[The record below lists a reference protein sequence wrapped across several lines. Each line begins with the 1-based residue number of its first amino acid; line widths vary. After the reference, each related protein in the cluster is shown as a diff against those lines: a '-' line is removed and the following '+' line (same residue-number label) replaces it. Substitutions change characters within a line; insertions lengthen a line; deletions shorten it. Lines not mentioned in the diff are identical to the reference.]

1 MIIKSLKLQNVRSY
15 KESIIDFPLGTSLF
29 EGDIGSGKSTILMAL
44 EFALFGLGSGRGA
57 SLLRAGES
65 RGAVSLIFDVDG
77 DEHTIFRTLERTSRG
92 IQQGEGYINGPE
104 GVMHLSSSELKE
116 KILQILNFNEPPDP
130 KSQSWIYR
138 YAIFTPQEEMKTVL
152 SMRPDQRLQ
161 TIRKALRMEEYK
173 TARDNTLS
181 LANFIDRKA
190 ERLRAMSS
198 DLEIKIK
205 ELKEKVEQIGKDREA
220 LEPLLEQET
229 KLGDALKELE
239 DQLSALRNEKENL
252 SKVEGEIP
260 ELRKQISRR
269 QVDIDE
275 VTKTID
281 RASKN
286 IERIRPTIHEL
297 LKLRKPSEKDGGV
310 LEKEIEGL
318 KKKQKTLLKAVNKIE
333 DKIED
338 YEHIHDK
345 GVCPTCD
352 RKADPKEF
360 TKHISAKS
368 VEREKAQKEADR
380 CEQAIEEADKLI
392 EGLWKYDQ
400 SQLSLSSLKEQ
411 TLGFLETI
419 EQGENKIGG
428 LQGEKQ
434 QLEGR
439 IAKALEE
446 FEKLKEL
453 SAKLKPLEG
462 ERNRIQGET
471 KELNR
476 KVSSLQATIVS
487 NEQVKESLRNEI
499 ENKEGMLKRAEI
511 LDDYRIWLEDYFA
524 PTLDNIERH
533 VMISFQ
539 QEFNESF
546 QKLFG
551 LLVEDPTKE
560 ARVDEEFTPIMEQ
573 DGYEQEI
580 NYLSGGEKN
589 SVALAYRLALNTLVR
604 KVSTSMKSNLLILDE
619 PTDGFSKEQLG
630 KVRDILS
637 ELQCPQII
645 IVSHE
650 KELESF
656 ADQIFR
662 VTKSHG
668 ESKIGAR
675 V

>member
-15 KESIIDFPLGTSLF
+15 KESTIDFPLGTSLF

-44 EFALFGLGSGRGA
+44 EFALFGLGSSRGA

-77 DEHTIFRTLERTSRG
+77 EEHTIFRTLERTGRG
-92 IQQGEGYINGPE
+92 IQQSEVSITGPE
-104 GVMHLSSSELKE
+104 GVMYLSSSELKE
-116 KILQILNFNEPPDP
+116 KVLQILNFNEPPDP

-152 SMRPDQRLQ
+152 FMRPDLRLQ
-161 TIRKALRMEEYK
+161 TLRKALRIEEYK
-173 TARDNTLS
+173 TARDNALS

-190 ERLRAMSS
+190 DRLRAKSS
-198 DLEIKIK
+198 DLEIKVS
-205 ELKEKVEQIGKDREA
+205 ELKVKVEQIRKDHETLWSIRENKKK
-220 LEPLLEQET
+220 LEDT
-229 KLGDALKELE
+229 LKVLE
-239 DQLSALRNEKENL
+239 DQLSALREEKGNL
-252 SKVEGEIP
+252 GKVEREIL
-260 ELRKQISRR
+260 ELRRQISRT
-269 QVDIDE
+269 QKEIDE
-275 VTKTID
+275 VRDAIEK
-281 RASKN
+281 ASETSEN
-286 IERIRPTIHEL
+286 IRPTMEEL
-297 LKLRKPSEKDGGV
+297 LKLRKPSEKDEDL
-310 LEKEIEGL
+310 LEKEIDEL
-318 KKKQKTLLKAVNKIE
+318 RKKHDTLLELVTTIKNKIL
-333 DKIED
+333 DF
-338 YEHIHDK
+338 EHIHNN
-345 GVCPTCD
+345 GICPTCD

-360 TKHISAKS
+360 TKNIRGKKEQRERAK
-368 VEREKAQKEADR
+368 KEVDR
-380 CEQAIEEADKLI
+380 CDQDIEDAETLLEELRKYNLSQAT
-392 EGLWKYDQ
+392 
-400 SQLSLSSLKEQ
+400 LSSLKDQ
-411 TLGFLETI
+411 DSGLSETI
-419 EQGENKIGG
+419 KQGEEKVRE
-428 LQGEKQ
+428 LQVEKQ
-434 QLEGR
+434 QLEER
-439 IAKALEE
+439 VENALAE
-446 FEKLKEL
+446 FEKLKKS
-453 SAKLKPLEG
+453 SAKLEPLED
-462 ERNRIQGET
+462 ERDGVDKET
-471 KELNR
+471 RELGN
-476 KVSSLQATIVS
+476 KVSSLETTIDW
-487 NEQVKESLRNEI
+487 NEQAKESLKNEI
-499 ENKEGMLKRAEI
+499 EKKESMLKRAEL
-511 LDDYRIWLEDYFA
+511 LDEYRIWLQDYFA

-539 QEFNESF
+539 QEFNEYF

-573 DGYEQEI
+573 DGYEQEV

-630 KVRDILS
+630 KVRDMLS
-637 ELQCPQII
+637 ELECPQII

-662 VTKSHG
+662 VTKSQG

>member
-15 KESIIDFPLGTSLF
+15 KECTIDFPMGISLF

-44 EFALFGLGSGRGA
+44 EFALFGLGSSRGA

-65 RGAVSLIFDVDG
+65 KGAVGLIFDVDG
-77 DEHTIFRTLERTSRG
+77 DEHTIFRTLERTGRG
-92 IQQGEGYINGPE
+92 IQQGEGYIKGPE
-104 GVMHLSSSELKE
+104 GVINLSSSELKE
-116 KILQILNFNEPPDP
+116 KVLQILNFNEPPDP

-138 YAIFTPQEEMKTVL
+138 YAIFTPQEEMKAVL
-152 SMRPDQRLQ
+152 FMRPDLRLQ
-161 TIRKALRMEEYK
+161 TLRKALRIEEYK
-173 TARDNTLS
+173 TARDNALS
-181 LANFIDRKA
+181 LANFINRKA
-190 ERLRAMSS
+190 ERLRAKSS
-198 DLEIKIK
+198 DLEIKME
-205 ELKEKVEQIGKDREA
+205 ELKGKVEQISKDREA
-220 LEPLLEQET
+220 LDPLLQQEK
-229 KLGDALKELE
+229 KLEHVLKVLD
-239 DQLSALRNEKENL
+239 DQLSGLRKDREDL

-260 ELRKQISRR
+260 ELRRQISRTYE
-269 QVDIDE
+269 DIDE
-275 VTKTID
+275 VRRIIET
-281 RASKN
+281 ASEKL
-286 IERIRPTIHEL
+286 EKIRPKVDEL
-297 LKLRKPSEKDGGV
+297 LKLSKPSEKDRDV
-310 LEKEIEGL
+310 IEKEIEGL
-318 KKKQKTLLKAVNKIE
+318 RKKHKTVEKAVNTL
-333 DKIED
+333 DNKIED
-338 YEHIHDK
+338 YEHIHNK

-360 TKHISAKS
+360 TKNIRAKS
-368 VEREKAQKEADR
+368 GEREEAQKEADR
-380 CEQAIEEADKLI
+380 CEQAIEEADTLLEELRI
-392 EGLWKYDQ
+392 YNQ
-400 SQLSLSSLKEQ
+400 SQVTLSSFKEQ
-411 TLGFLETI
+411 TSGFIETI
-419 EQGENKIGG
+419 EQGEEKMRG

-434 QLEGR
+434 RLEER
-439 IAKALEE
+439 VAKALEE

-462 ERNRIQGET
+462 ERKRVESET
-471 KELNR
+471 KEVGK
-476 KVSSLQATIVS
+476 KVSSLEATIVS
-487 NEQVKESLRNEI
+487 NETANESLTNEI
-499 ENKEGMLKRAEI
+499 ENKEGMLKRAGL
-511 LDDYRIWLEDYFA
+511 LDEYRIWLEDYFA

-560 ARVDEEFTPIMEQ
+560 ARIDEEFTPIMEQ
-573 DGYEQEI
+573 DGYEQEV

-637 ELQCPQII
+637 ELECPQII

-662 VTKSHG
+662 VTKSQG

>member
-15 KESIIDFPLGTSLF
+15 KDSTIDFPMGISLF

-44 EFALFGLGSGRGA
+44 EFALFGLGSSRGA

-65 RGAVSLIFDVDG
+65 RGSVGLIFDVDG
-77 DEHTIFRTLERTSRG
+77 DEHTIFRTLERTGRA
-92 IQQGEGYINGPE
+92 IQQGEGSIKGPE
-104 GVMHLSSSELKE
+104 GEMYLSSSELKE
-116 KILQILNFNEPPDP
+116 KVLQILNFNEPPDP

-152 SMRPDQRLQ
+152 SMRPEQRLQ
-161 TIRKALRMEEYK
+161 TLRKALRREEYK
-173 TARDNTLS
+173 TARDNALS
-181 LANFIDRKA
+181 IANFIDRTA
-190 ERLRAMSS
+190 ERLRAKSS
-198 DLEIKIK
+198 DLEIRVK
-205 ELKEKVEQIGKDREA
+205 ELKGKVEQISKDREA
-220 LEPLLEQET
+220 LDSLLQREE
-229 KLGDALKELE
+229 KLEHALKVLDE
-239 DQLSALRNEKENL
+239 QLSALRKEREDL
-252 SKVEGEIP
+252 SRVEGEIP
-260 ELRKQISRR
+260 ELRRQISRGKE
-269 QVDIDE
+269 DIDE
-275 VTKTID
+275 VRKTID
-281 RASKN
+281 RASDKL
-286 IERIRPTIHEL
+286 EELRPTIEEL
-297 LKLRKPSEKDGGV
+297 LKLGKPSEKDGDT
-310 LEKEIEGL
+310 LEKEMGGL
-318 KKKQKTLLKAVNKIE
+318 RKKQKILLKAVNTIE

-360 TKHISAKS
+360 TKHIRAKS
-368 VEREKAQKEADR
+368 VEREKAQKEADK
-380 CEQAIEEADKLI
+380 CEQAIEEADMLL
-392 EGLWKYDQ
+392 EELWKYHQ
-400 SQLSLSSLKEQ
+400 TQLTLSSLKER
-411 TLGFLETI
+411 TSGFTETI
-419 EQGENKIGG
+419 EQGEKKERA
-428 LQGEKQ
+428 LQGENQ

-439 IAKALEE
+439 VAKALEE

-453 SAKLKPLEG
+453 SAKLKPLED
-462 ERNRIQGET
+462 ERKRVDVET
-471 KELNR
+471 KEAGK
-476 KVSSLQATIVS
+476 KVSSLEATIVS
-487 NEQVKESLRNEI
+487 NEQAKESLKNEI
-499 ENKEGMLKRAEI
+499 EKKEGMLKRAGLLGE
-511 LDDYRIWLEDYFA
+511 YRIWLEDYFA

-589 SVALAYRLALNTLVR
+589 SVALAYRLALNALVR

-662 VTKSHG
+662 VTKSQG

-675 V
+675 I

>member
-65 RGAVSLIFDVDG
+65 SGAVSLIFDVDG
-77 DEHTIFRTLERTSRG
+77 DEHTIFRTLERTGRG
-92 IQQGEGYINGPE
+92 IQQGEGYINGPQ

-116 KILQILNFNEPPDP
+116 KVLQILNFNEPPDP

-138 YAIFTPQEEMKTVL
+138 YAVFTPQEEMKTVL

-161 TIRKALRMEEYK
+161 TLRKALRMEEYK
-173 TARDNTLS
+173 TARDNALS

-190 ERLRAMSS
+190 ERLRAKSS
-198 DLEIKIK
+198 DLEIKRN
-205 ELKEKVEQIGKDREA
+205 ELKGKVEQIGKDREA
-220 LEPLLEQET
+220 LDALLEHEK
-229 KLGDALKELE
+229 KLEHALKVL
-239 DQLSALRNEKENL
+239 DGQLSALSKDKEDL

-269 QVDIDE
+269 QEDIDE
-275 VTKTID
+275 VRETKE
-281 RASKN
+281 RAFEKL
-286 IERIRPTIHEL
+286 EKIRPTVDEL
-297 LKLRKPSEKDGGV
+297 LKITKPSEKDQED
-310 LEKEIEGL
+310 LESDMERL
-318 KKKQKTLLKAVNKIE
+318 RKKQKLILKAVNTIEAKIH
-333 DKIED
+333 D
-338 YEHIHDK
+338 YEHIHSK

-360 TKHISAKS
+360 TNNIRAKS
-368 VEREKAQKEADR
+368 VDREKAQKEADK
-380 CEQAIEEADKLI
+380 CERAIEEADKLI
-392 EGLWKYDQ
+392 ERLWKYDQ
-400 SQLSLSSLKEQ
+400 SLISLSSLKEQ
-411 TLGFLETI
+411 SLGFLETI
-419 EQGENKIGG
+419 EQGKNKIGG

-439 IAKALEE
+439 FAKALEE

-453 SAKLKPLEG
+453 SAKLKLLEG
-462 ERNRIQGET
+462 ERNRIESET
-471 KELNR
+471 KELSK

-487 NEQVKESLRNEI
+487 NEQVKESLKNEI
-499 ENKEGMLKRAEI
+499 KNKEGMLKRAEL

-546 QKLFG
+546 QRLFG

-573 DGYEQEI
+573 DGYQQEI

-662 VTKSHG
+662 VTKSQG

>member
-15 KESIIDFPLGTSLF
+15 KESTIDFPLGTSLF

-44 EFALFGLGSGRGA
+44 EFALFGLGSSRGA

-77 DEHTIFRTLERTSRG
+77 DEHTIFRTLERTTRG

-116 KILQILNFNEPPDP
+116 KVLQILNFNEPPDP

-152 SMRPDQRLQ
+152 FMRPDLRLQ
-161 TIRKALRMEEYK
+161 TLRKALRIEEYK
-173 TARDNTLS
+173 TARENALS
-181 LANFIDRKA
+181 LATFIDRKA
-190 ERLRAMSS
+190 ERLRARSS
-198 DLEIKIK
+198 DLEIKMN
-205 ELKEKVEQIGKDREA
+205 ELKGKVKQISKDREA
-220 LEPLLEQET
+220 LDSLLQREE
-229 KLGDALKELE
+229 KLEHALKVMD
-239 DQLSALRNEKENL
+239 DQLSALRKDKEDL

-260 ELRKQISRR
+260 ELRKQISRTYE
-269 QVDIDE
+269 DIDE
-275 VTKTID
+275 VRTT
-281 RASKN
+281 
-286 IERIRPTIHEL
+286 IERSSEKLEKIRPTVDEL
-297 LKLRKPSEKDGGV
+297 LKLKKPSENDQDV
-310 LEKEIEGL
+310 LEKEMEGL
-318 KKKQKTLLKAVNKIE
+318 RKKHKTLEKAVNRIE

-338 YEHIHDK
+338 YEHIQNK

-352 RKADPKEF
+352 RRADPKEF
-360 TKHISAKS
+360 TKNIRAKS
-368 VEREKAQKEADR
+368 GEREKARKEADR
-380 CEQAIEEADKLI
+380 CEQAIEDAETLL
-392 EGLWKYDQ
+392 EELRMYNQ
-400 SQLSLSSLKEQ
+400 SQVTLSSFKEQ
-411 TLGFLETI
+411 TSGFIETI
-419 EQGENKIGG
+419 EQGEEKIGG

-434 QLEGR
+434 RLEGR
-439 IAKALEE
+439 VAKALEE

-462 ERNRIQGET
+462 ERNRVEDET
-471 KELNR
+471 RELGK
-476 KVSSLQATIVS
+476 KVSSLEATLDS
-487 NEQVKESLRNEI
+487 NEQAKESLTNEI
-499 ENKEGMLKRAEI
+499 ENKEGMLKRAGL
-511 LDDYRIWLEDYFA
+511 LDEYRIWLEDYFA

-573 DGYEQEI
+573 DGYEQEV
-580 NYLSGGEKN
+580 NHLSGGEKN

-637 ELQCPQII
+637 ELECPQII

-662 VTKSHG
+662 VTKSQG